1 MLTTTRVRLAYLVAV
16 GTDIAQLVLG
26 PAGWAFADEILD
38 IAAMIII
45 TRLIGF
51 HALLLPTFV
60 LEFVPVADMLP
71 TWTGCVAIVVMLKKR
86 QQVPATTTPAPPSPR
101 GPIIDV

>member
-1 MLTTTRVRLAYLVAV
+1 MTATRIRLAYAVAV
-16 GTDIAQLVLG
+16 VTDIAQLVLG

-38 IAAMIII
+38 IAAMIAI

-71 TWTGCVAIVVMLKKR
+71 SWTACVAMVVMLKKR
-86 QQVPATTTPAPPSPR
+86 QQVPPATTPAPPAPR